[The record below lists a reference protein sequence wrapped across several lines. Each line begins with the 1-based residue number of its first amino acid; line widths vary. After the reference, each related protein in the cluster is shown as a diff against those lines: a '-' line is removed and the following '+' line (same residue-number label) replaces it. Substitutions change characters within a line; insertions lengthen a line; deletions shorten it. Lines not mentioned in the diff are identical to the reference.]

1 LLYGIYKDTRNA
13 AWRCLIDYNVSEL
26 PVKPSLIARAAGIKV
41 IKNSDVHE
49 LAPHESGASV
59 LDGKQWYIIYDDE
72 NTRQRCRFTVA
83 HELGHIFLGHEL
95 RKGYHARTF
104 DTTRP
109 TIEQQADA
117 FAARLLAPA
126 CVLWALNVRTMTEI
140 AELCDISNT
149 AAQIRAE
156 RMKILYSRNKF
167 LTSPLEKAVYDNF
180 KEYIQKQTAK

>member
-1 LLYGIYKDTRNA
+1 MLYGIYKDTRNA

-104 DTTRP
+104 DATRP

-117 FAARLLAPA
+117 FAVRLLAPA

-140 AELCDISNT
+140 AELCDISNA

-156 RMKILYSRNKF
+156 RMALLYARNKF
-167 LTSPLEKAVYDNF
+167 LTSPLERAVHSNF
-180 KEYIQKQTAK
+180 EAYIQRKKAE

>member
-1 LLYGIYKDTRNA
+1 MT
-13 AWRCLIDYNVSEL
+13 
-26 PVKPSLIARAAGIKV
+26 
-41 IKNSDVHE
+41 
-49 LAPHESGASV
+49 PHA
-59 LDGKQWYIIYDDE
+59 
-72 NTRQRCRFTVA
+72 
-83 HELGHIFLGHEL
+83 
-95 RKGYHARTF
+95 
-104 DTTRP
+104 P